1 MAHDVSLSHF
11 YSFIVSHTLVF
22 SPKIQLAQFEAR
34 IIFSPYEVVMS
45 IEYVLVSDFYLFF
58 LRLDKLSLFNN
69 IGVSCNFKKKPFK
82 PFFKILLKYN
92 FLFRYII
99 FSIQVCQLICMEEHI
114 CLSFVL
120 TKVSRLFFI
129 LYFLYNC

>member
-69 IGVSCNFKKKPFK
+69 IGVSCNFKKKKLLNPF
-82 PFFKILLKYN
+82 LKSCLN
-92 FLFRYII
+92 II
-99 FSIQVCQLICMEEHI
+99 F
-114 CLSFVL
+114 CLDI
-120 TKVSRLFFI
+120 LFSLFKYI
-129 LYFLYNC
+129 S